1 MRDDRERL
9 RDMLEAI
16 AKIEKYTRRGRE
28 VCQEDELIQTWILYH
43 LQIIGE
49 ASAAM
54 SEATRARH
62 PELLWQDMS
71 DFRNVLV
78 HEYFRIDVDII
89 WAIVQGELPT
99 LKNQIKTILL
109 DNPRKLL

>member
-1 MRDDRERL
+1 MRDDCERL

-16 AKIEKYTRRGRE
+16 AKIEKYARRGRE

-43 LQIIGE
+43 LQILGE

-62 PELLWQDMS
+62 PDVPWQDMS

-89 WAIVQGELPT
+89 WAIVQGQLPT
-99 LKNQIKTILL
+99 LKNQIETIFLP
-109 DNPRKLL
+109 DNLRG